1 MFRKL
6 VIMKHLD
13 DFISNLKKTLGDNL
27 VSILIFGS
35 QAFVEPENLKSN
47 INLMVIVEHLTSDE
61 LKQISKPVQKW
72 VKAKNPIPIVMGK
85 SEWYSSFDVY
95 ALEYTDIKEKYRLLY
110 GEDLTK
116 DINVDKH
123 YLRLQCESELKNLFL
138 KYRNRYLLNIN
149 SDREMEKLA
158 NNVIKTL
165 LVIFRGVIRLHNEL
179 VPESSEY
186 VILQAAKFLEFDTD
200 LLIKMAN
207 VREGKVDY
215 KHKEIRT
222 ISDRMVLILQDILRQ
237 VDLMR
242 F

>member
-1 MFRKL
+1 
-6 VIMKHLD
+6 MKHLD
-13 DFISNLKKTLGDNL
+13 DFISNLKKILGDNL
-27 VSILIFGS
+27 VSVLIFGS

-47 INLMVIVEHLTSDE
+47 INLMIVVEHLSSDE
-61 LKQISKPVQKW
+61 LKQVSKPVLKW
-72 VKAKNPIPIVMGK
+72 VKAKNPVPVIMGK
-85 SEWYSSFDVY
+85 AEWYSSFDVY
-95 ALEYTDIKEKYRLLY
+95 ALEYSDIKEKYSLLF

-138 KYRNRYLLNIN
+138 KYRNHYLLNIN

-165 LVIFRGVIRLHNEL
+165 LVIFRGVIRLHSEL
-179 VPESSEY
+179 VPEASEY
-186 VILQAAKFLEFDTD
+186 VILQAAKFMEFDTE

-207 VREGKVDY
+207 VREGKTDY
-215 KHKEIRT
+215 KHKEIRV
-222 ISDRMVLILQDILRQ
+222 ISDRMVTILQDILRQ

>member
-1 MFRKL
+1 
-6 VIMKHLD
+6 MKHLD

-35 QAFVEPENLKSN
+35 QAFVEPEKLKSN

-61 LKQISKPVQKW
+61 LKQIAKPVQKW

-138 KYRNRYLLNIN
+138 KYRNHYLLNIN

-207 VREGKVDY
+207 VREGKADY

>member
-1 MFRKL
+1 
-6 VIMKHLD
+6 MKHLD
-13 DFISNLKKTLGDNL
+13 DFISNLKKILGDNL
-27 VSILIFGS
+27 ITVLIFGS
-35 QAFVEPENLKSN
+35 QAFVEPEKLKSN
-47 INLMVIVEHLTSDE
+47 INLMIVLEHLSSDD

-72 VKAKNPIPIVMGK
+72 VKAKNPIPIIMGK

-95 ALEYTDIKEKYRLLY
+95 ALEYLDIKEKYRLLY

-138 KYRNRYLLNIN
+138 KYRNNYLLNIN

-165 LVIFRGVIRLHNEL
+165 LVIFRGVIRLHSEL
-179 VPESSEY
+179 VPDSSEY
-186 VILQAAKFLEFDTD
+186 VILQAAKFLDIDTD

-207 VREGKVDY
+207 VRDGKTDY
-215 KHKEIRT
+215 KHKEIRD
-222 ISDRMVLILQDILRQ
+222 ISDRMVTILQDILRQ

>member
-1 MFRKL
+1 
-6 VIMKHLD
+6 MKHLD
-13 DFISNLKKTLGDNL
+13 DFISNLKKILGDNL
-27 VSILIFGS
+27 VSVLIFGS

-47 INLMVIVEHLTSDE
+47 INLMIVVEHLSSDE

-72 VKAKNPIPIVMGK
+72 VKAKNPVPIIMGK
-85 SEWYSSFDVY
+85 AEWYSSFDVY
-95 ALEYTDIKEKYRLLY
+95 ALEYSDIKEKYSLLY

-138 KYRNRYLLNIN
+138 KYRNHYLLNIN

-179 VPESSEY
+179 VPEASEY
-186 VILQAAKFLEFDTD
+186 VILQAAKFMEFDTE

-207 VREGKVDY
+207 VREGKTDY
-215 KHKEIRT
+215 KHKEIRA
-222 ISDRMVLILQDILRQ
+222 ISDRMVTILQDILRQ